1 MTGIGDALPS
11 QIGSKRM
18 HDVPSG
24 VVHDPQAKGSTRFEK
39 HKVQNESDL
48 ELGASEGPRVDR
60 VPGDE
65 DLADE
70 EVMDKVERKVDT

>member
-11 QIGSKRM
+11 QIGSKRL

-39 HKVQNESDL
+39 HKVQKDGDQAI
-48 ELGASEGPRVDR
+48 GAGEGPQVDR
-60 VPGDE
+60 PPGDE

-70 EVMDKVERKVDT
+70 EVMDKVDRKVDA

>member
-11 QIGSKRM
+11 QIGSKRL

-24 VVHDPQAKGSTRFEK
+24 VVHDPHAKGSTRFEK
-39 HKVQNESDL
+39 HKVQKDGDQA
-48 ELGASEGPRVDR
+48 LGAGEGLQAER

-70 EVMDKVERKVDT
+70 KVMNKIDHKVDT